1 MEQQTY
7 RINSTF
13 DKMSLIHN
21 IKVQFSVNERR
32 VIEFRFP
39 TVKETL
45 GDLQFK
51 VFLGIIILTP
61 EEIKKRN
68 LKFNFKIEKTGD
80 LIQGLVVS
88 KDYYKNVVP
97 YLLKYITNSEYKETG
112 IYVDNEKVMSYELD
126 YIVQKILIA
135 AGQST
140 FKEETKEE
148 EDLENTN
155 PMMAKILKAQKE
167 SEEKLKKKK
176 EKKSEGK
183 LTIEEIM
190 LAVTYEFG
198 ISQKDLLD
206 LNYFSIIWYFG
217 YVGKVDAHKLNQMI
231 LSSGMSKQKSY
242 SYWLNK

>member
-21 IKVQFSVNERR
+21 TKVQFSVNDRR

-61 EEIKKRN
+61 EEIKKRD
-68 LKFNFKIEKTGD
+68 LKFNFKIEKVGD
-80 LIQGLVVS
+80 LIQGLIAS
-88 KDYYKNVVP
+88 RDYFKNIVP
-97 YLLKYITNSEYKETG
+97 YLLKYITNSEYKDAG
-112 IYVDNEKVMSYELD
+112 IYVDNEKIMSYELN
-126 YIVQKILIA
+126 YIVEKILISV
-135 AGQST
+135 GQST
-140 FKEETKEE
+140 FKEEEKKENI
-148 EDLENTN
+148 ENIN
-155 PMMAKILKAQKE
+155 PMMANILKAQKE

-176 EKKSEGK
+176 EKNSQGK
-183 LTIEEIM
+183 LSIEEIM

>member
-21 IKVQFSVNERR
+21 TKVQFSVNDRR

-61 EEIKKRN
+61 EEIKKRD
-68 LKFNFKIEKTGD
+68 LKFNFKIEKVGD
-80 LIQGLVVS
+80 LIQGLIAS
-88 KDYYKNVVP
+88 RDYFKNIVP
-97 YLLKYITNSEYKETG
+97 YLLKYITNSEYKDAE
-112 IYVDNEKVMSYELD
+112 IYVDNEKIMSYELN
-126 YIVQKILIA
+126 YIVEKILISV
-135 AGQST
+135 GQST
-140 FKEETKEE
+140 FKEEEKKENI
-148 EDLENTN
+148 ENIN
-155 PMMAKILKAQKE
+155 PMMANILKAQKE

-176 EKKSEGK
+176 EKNSQGK
-183 LTIEEIM
+183 LSIEEIM

>member
-21 IKVQFSVNERR
+21 TKVQFSVNDRR
-32 VIEFRFP
+32 AIEFRFP
-39 TVKETL
+39 SVKETL

-51 VFLGIIILTP
+51 VFLGVIILTP

-68 LKFNFKIEKTGD
+68 LKFNFKIEKIGD

-88 KDYYKNVVP
+88 KDYSKNVVP

-112 IYVDNEKVMSYELD
+112 IYVDNEKIMSYELD
-126 YIVQKILIA
+126 YIVEKMLIA
-135 AGQST
+135 LGQKN
-140 FKEETKEE
+140 FEEEKKEEDIQK
-148 EDLENTN
+148 TN
-155 PMMAKILKAQKE
+155 PMIAKILQAQKE
-167 SEEKLKKKK
+167 TEEKLKKKK
-176 EKKSEGK
+176 EKNSEGK
-183 LTIEEIM
+183 LTLEEIM

-206 LNYFSIIWYFG
+206 LNYFSVIWYFS

-231 LSSGMSKQKSY
+231 LSGGMSKQKSY